1 MEEEN
6 QSIEKK
12 EGRTRKEK
20 KDQKA
25 LLGIQRI

>member
-6 QSIEKK
+6 KSIEKK

-20 KDQKA
+20 KDQKD